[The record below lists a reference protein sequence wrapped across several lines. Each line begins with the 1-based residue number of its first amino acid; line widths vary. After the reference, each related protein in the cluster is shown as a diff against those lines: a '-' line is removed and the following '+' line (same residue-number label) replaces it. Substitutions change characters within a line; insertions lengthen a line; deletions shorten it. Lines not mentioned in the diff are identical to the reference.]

1 MDIAYEETEAL
12 LYELQLEIE
21 REYRQAAEKMQEKL
35 IDYQR
40 RFGVKQ
46 KIKLKELREDKITPK
61 EYSDWYKGQVLIGQ
75 RWIDMRDQLATDMT
89 HSNEIAMSII
99 GGYLPEV
106 YAINHNYAT
115 FDIEKQS
122 RINTS
127 YTLYNRYT
135 VERLIKDKPNLLP
148 RPGVRVTKDM
158 LYNKQILTS
167 CLLQSILQGEDIYQL
182 AKRLRPEVAA
192 KATAEYFGVHTA
204 EALEHKL
211 DVAAMRTAR
220 TMITSSQN
228 GGRYQAYKRAEK
240 MGIEFDY
247 KTWVATL
254 DSRTRDSHA
263 RLHGEERPMDE
274 EFSNGLMYPG
284 DENGEPEEV
293 YNCFLADT
301 NIASNSEIVRSYK
314 HQYSGDIVSIKTAS
328 GVNFSCTPNHPIL
341 TSRGWISAKFL
352 NCGDDLLVTF
362 GSGNEIARRNPDINH
377 AFPRIDA
384 IHDLLYKFGGK
395 RTRTLSVNF
404 HGDIPTS
411 DVEIITQ
418 KRLLRGCFDT
428 GISEGINELLFKSAN
443 PLVTCKR
450 HFMAGFRRVYI
461 STLRL
466 MSRRRKALALFWG
479 RLRHS
484 DIHGLGA
491 VTWGNTGVTQNTVN
505 NLPAMS
511 NIGGESLDG
520 LTGVVFPDNIVSVDR
535 HTGRHIHV
543 YNLQTEN
550 GYYFVNNIIPQ
561 SGAKGNCI
569 FAIAHNC
576 RCTMNQ
582 RVKKA
587 QKIDLISDF
596 TGKYAGLSR
605 DYIGGEDMT
614 YQDWL
619 DLHSEDKEVK
629 KAAREKWKVSDIGN
643 ERKKRYYP

>member
-1 MDIAYEETEAL
+1 MPDEAHAETEEL
-12 LYELQLEIE
+12 LAEIE
-21 REYRQAAEKMQEKL
+21 AEVQREYRKAAAEMQTKL
-35 IDYQR
+35 TDYQR
-40 RFGVKQ
+40 RFGVKN

-61 EYSDWYKGQVLIGQ
+61 EYSEWYKGQVLIGQ
-75 RWIDMRDQLATDMT
+75 RWIDMRDQLAADMT
-89 HSNEIAMSII
+89 HSNEIAMSTIS
-99 GGYLPEV
+99 GYLPEV

-115 FDIEKQS
+115 FDIERQS

-127 YTLYNRYT
+127 YALYNRYT

-158 LYNKQILTS
+158 LYNKQVLTS
-167 CLLQSILQGEDIYQL
+167 SVLQTVLQGEDIYKL
-182 AKRLRPEVAA
+182 AKRLRPEVAE

-211 DVAAMRTAR
+211 NVAAMRTAR
-220 TMITSSQN
+220 TMVTSAQN

-284 DENGEPEEV
+284 DENGDPSEV
-293 YNCFLADT
+293 
-301 NIASNSEIVRSYK
+301 
-314 HQYSGDIVSIKTAS
+314 
-328 GVNFSCTPNHPIL
+328 
-341 TSRGWISAKFL
+341 W
-352 NCGDDLLVTF
+352 
-362 GSGNEIARRNPDINH
+362 
-377 AFPRIDA
+377 
-384 IHDLLYKFGGK
+384 
-395 RTRTLSVNF
+395 
-404 HGDIPTS
+404 
-411 DVEIITQ
+411 
-418 KRLLRGCFDT
+418 
-428 GISEGINELLFKSAN
+428 
-443 PLVTCKR
+443 
-450 HFMAGFRRVYI
+450 
-461 STLRL
+461 
-466 MSRRRKALALFWG
+466 
-479 RLRHS
+479 
-484 DIHGLGA
+484 
-491 VTWGNTGVTQNTVN
+491 
-505 NLPAMS
+505 
-511 NIGGESLDG
+511 
-520 LTGVVFPDNIVSVDR
+520 
-535 HTGRHIHV
+535 
-543 YNLQTEN
+543 
-550 GYYFVNNIIPQ
+550 
-561 SGAKGNCI
+561 
-569 FAIAHNC
+569 NC
-576 RCTMNQ
+576 RCCMNQ